1 VTDFLSS
8 ACNDRAR
15 AGHEGVVSQQQERF
29 RRLYAEQFDR
39 LLGYALRRVDR
50 PEDAAD
56 VVSETFLVAWR
67 RLGDIPDGDEAR
79 LWLYGVARRALAN
92 HRRGDG
98 RRTALGDR
106 LRQDLAAC
114 APDHAAGVTERETV
128 RAAMHRL
135 AARDRE
141 VLELAA
147 WEGLEPREIA
157 EVLGIS
163 PIAVRSR
170 LSRSRA
176 RLRALMG
183 EDGPPCN
190 EVGPPGHVTSRQPQ
204 LARKEDR

>member
-1 VTDFLSS
+1 
-8 ACNDRAR
+8 
-15 AGHEGVVSQQQERF
+15 VSQRQERF
-29 RRLYAEQFDR
+29 RRLYSEHFDR

-50 PEDAAD
+50 AEDAAD
-56 VVSETFLVAWR
+56 IVSDTFLVAWR
-67 RLGDIPDGDEAR
+67 RLDDVPDDDEAR
-79 LWLYGVARRALAN
+79 LWLYGVARRTLAN

-98 RRTALGDR
+98 RRTSLGER
-106 LRQDLAAC
+106 LRHDLATSV
-114 APDHAAGVTERETV
+114 PDHASGVTEAETV

-135 AARDRE
+135 ADRDRE

-163 PIAVRSR
+163 AIAVRSR

-176 RLRALMG
+176 RLRVVMG
-183 EDGPPCN
+183 EDDPSCN

-204 LARKEDR
+204 LAREEGR

>member
-1 VTDFLSS
+1 M
-8 ACNDRAR
+8 
-15 AGHEGVVSQQQERF
+15 
-29 RRLYAEQFDR
+29 
-39 LLGYALRRVDR
+39 RRVDR

-56 VVSETFLVAWR
+56 VVADAFLVAWR
-67 RLGDIPDGDEAR
+67 RLDDVPPGDEAR
-79 LWLYGVARRALAN
+79 LWLYGVARRTLAN

-98 RRTALGDR
+98 RRGALGER
-106 LRQDLAAC
+106 LRQDLATSV
-114 APDHAAGVTERETV
+114 PDHADGVTERETV
-128 RAAMHRL
+128 RQALHRL

-176 RLRALMG
+176 RLRALVDQDAG
-183 EDGPPCN
+183 NDP
-190 EVGPPGHVTSRQPQ
+190 GPPGHVPSRQPQ
-204 LARKEDR
+204 LARREDR